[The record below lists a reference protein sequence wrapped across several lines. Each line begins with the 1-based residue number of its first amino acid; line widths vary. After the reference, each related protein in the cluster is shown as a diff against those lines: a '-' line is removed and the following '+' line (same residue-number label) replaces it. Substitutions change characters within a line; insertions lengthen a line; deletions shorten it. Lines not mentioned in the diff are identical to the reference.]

1 MPLAV
6 FFCIDFPYYHPCF
19 GCTEVLKCFWRYFPY
34 LHFFWTR
41 YPYLA
46 STWHLNPFLKIMPIS
61 RLAIGSDS
69 GNQKT
74 VVREMQE
81 LMVERLCLT
90 KEMR

>member
-1 MPLAV
+1 MPV
-6 FFCIDFPYYHPCF
+6 
-19 GCTEVLKCFWRYFPY
+19 
-34 LHFFWTR
+34 
-41 YPYLA
+41 
-46 STWHLNPFLKIMPIS
+46 S